1 MPKIVDRERY
11 RNELLDRCF
20 SLFTDRGYAAIS
32 MRQIAEGL
40 GVSTGTLYHYFD
52 SKQAI
57 FEKMVLSRIEKD
69 LREFG
74 DRLQHLESIEARVEL
89 VFNYIGTCQDEIFKE
104 ISLYLEYYQTQLKH
118 EPGEHTILN
127 QVYDR
132 LFPEIKSTLGITNPI
147 AAQLL
152 FSSID
157 GLLLSRIYGC
167 TIDWEG
173 QGKLM
178 GKMMAIVGG
187 SES

>member
-1 MPKIVDRERY
+1 MPKIVDHESY

-20 SLFTDRGYAAIS
+20 PLFTNRGYAAIS

-57 FEKMVLSRIEKD
+57 FEKMVISRIEKD
-69 LREFG
+69 MREFG
-74 DRLQHLESIEARVEL
+74 DRLQPLESIEARVEL
-89 VFNYIGTCQDEIFKE
+89 VFNYFGTCQDDIFKE

-118 EPGEHTILN
+118 DPGEHTILN

-132 LFPEIKSTLGITNPI
+132 LFPGIEAILGITNPI

-167 TIDWEG
+167 QIDWEN

-178 GKMMAIVGG
+178 GKMMATFGE